1 MENLDLREN
10 RHTQRD
16 YSMPFKLKV
25 VEEIER
31 GDLNK
36 NQAMYKYGI
45 QGHSTVLNWLRK
57 YGTLDWT
64 KSSLN
69 YMSKSKAQSPEQRIK
84 ELEAELER
92 ERQKN
97 LLLNTIIDVAEKQY
111 GLAIR
116 KKPSPRQRNNSS
128 KQGS

>member
-1 MENLDLREN
+1 MENLDHREN

-45 QGHSTVLNWLRK
+45 QGHSTVLKWLRK

-116 KKPSPRQRNNSS
+116 KKPSPGQRNNSS